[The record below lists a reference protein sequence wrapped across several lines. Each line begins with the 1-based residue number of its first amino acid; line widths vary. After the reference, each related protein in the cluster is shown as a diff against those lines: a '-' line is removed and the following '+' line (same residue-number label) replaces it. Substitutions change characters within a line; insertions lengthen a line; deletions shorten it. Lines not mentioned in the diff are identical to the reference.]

1 LPAARQEH
9 CVAAAKGKVY
19 VLGGYAPQVTD
30 SVLAYDPATKAWTDA
45 QSFPEPMNHCQ
56 VGVINDV
63 MYVAGYYINGTM
75 STATDKAYSYDPDA
89 DEWVS
94 ISPLPSGTD
103 RAAGC
108 VAVTDGLMYVVGGAH
123 DGTSV
128 DDVARYD
135 PVSDSWE
142 TLPNLPERREH
153 CAAGAIDGIVYVAG
167 GRADGITGIEEKT
180 WAYDPAAM
188 TWTQKKSLA
197 PPRGGLAG
205 AVLAG
210 RFIVFGGEGNE
221 DADSGV
227 FPNINAYDPLTDSWE
242 DLPPMASPRHGYG
255 AATIGD
261 RIYLPGGATHQGG
274 GAGDDVSVFYFE

>member
-1 LPAARQEH
+1 MQATGGAPEVPEQPSATANGGAGPDTTPPAGPEGGGPTADVDAGPAANAPLGTPMEQALTALPAARQEH

-180 WAYDPAAM
+180 WAYDPAA
-188 TWTQKKSLA
+188 
-197 PPRGGLAG
+197 
-205 AVLAG
+205 
-210 RFIVFGGEGNE
+210 
-221 DADSGV
+221 
-227 FPNINAYDPLTDSWE
+227 
-242 DLPPMASPRHGYG
+242 
-255 AATIGD
+255 
-261 RIYLPGGATHQGG
+261 
-274 GAGDDVSVFYFE
+274 